1 MMVIRLTVYNDNADD
16 KVGVDVD
23 DENND
28 NEHDNDEDGWYG
40 NGSGP
45 PGENR
50 PGVQQ
55 TLTIEITF
63 KLYTREIGLVKWS
76 YCSQS
81 SLTRGNYWK
90 NLKCLVCMLSDA

>member
-1 MMVIRLTVYNDNADD
+1 MTVIRLTVYNDNADD

-23 DENND
+23 NENND
-28 NEHDNDEDGWYG
+28 NDNDEDGWYG

-63 KLYTREIGLVKWS
+63 KLYTIEIGLVKWS
-76 YCSQS
+76 YYSQS